1 MTSYANDT
9 TTSAAAATSAGAVEA
24 AATTAAVTAPQ
35 SAVGGVAAPAAADSS
50 KVKGRDNLSISRTQ
64 YGDEDGNSSDGREK
78 ADTTPEN
85 IKKIAEI
92 MDSPDGTM
100 SANSPIPSPRHVQ
113 LRNPMNPGFVGL
125 GAAIDEPLASRLCTG
140 GRVGVQ
146 GSESPEEGST
156 PPRSSCG
163 ALWSGFELATATTT
177 AAGVLCDCLLVVV
190 VVLAEVMVLVE
201 LPLLL
206 LLLSLGDSMSTS

>member
-125 GAAIDEPLASRLCTG
+125 GAAIDE
-140 GRVGVQ
+140 
-146 GSESPEEGST
+146 
-156 PPRSSCG
+156 SCG
-163 ALWSGFELATATTT
+163 KF
-177 AAGVLCDCLLVVV
+177 CLGKPPPSP
-190 VVLAEVMVLVE
+190 AEKGETYGKVQFR
-201 LPLLL
+201 
-206 LLLSLGDSMSTS
+206 LLSTTFIG